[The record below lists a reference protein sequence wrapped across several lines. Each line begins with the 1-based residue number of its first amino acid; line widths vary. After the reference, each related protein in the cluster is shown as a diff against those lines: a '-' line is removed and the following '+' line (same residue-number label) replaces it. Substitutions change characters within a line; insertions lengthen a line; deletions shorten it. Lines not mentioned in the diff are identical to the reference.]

1 MEQEGV
7 RPGSEGNDPIAASE
21 EDCEE
26 GEEELKYVLIS
37 SDEMTMKT
45 NTEMEIWC

>member
-21 EDCEE
+21 EDCE
-26 GEEELKYVLIS
+26 GEEELKHVLIS

>member
-7 RPGSEGNDPIAASE
+7 RPGSEGNDPIAAASE

-26 GEEELKYVLIS
+26 AGGGVEVCV
-37 SDEMTMKT
+37 DQQ
-45 NTEMEIWC
+45 